1 MEMRPSDISS
11 VHASSIAEMEK
22 LPSILA
28 EKHAALVKATAE
40 YGAFLAEARETTA
53 KARSARSFFSYWQ
66 SACPSMVD
74 AYDEAAEAC
83 LPFATEIAMGTNA
96 LWASSAA
103 WSASLKK
110 HKKA

>member
-1 MEMRPSDISS
+1 METRPSDISS
-11 VHASSIAEMEK
+11 VHATSIAEMEK
-22 LPSILA
+22 LPATLA
-28 EKHAALVKATAE
+28 AKHAALVKAMVE

-83 LPFATEIAMGTNA
+83 APFATEIAGGTKD
-96 LWASSAA
+96 LWSSSAA